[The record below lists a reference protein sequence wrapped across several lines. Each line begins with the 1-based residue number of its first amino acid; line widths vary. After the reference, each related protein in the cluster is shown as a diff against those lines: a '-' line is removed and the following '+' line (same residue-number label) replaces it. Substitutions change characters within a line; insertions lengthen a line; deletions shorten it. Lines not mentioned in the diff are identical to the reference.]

1 MTLAGSKGSQVT
13 DHLER
18 TALTTYQEEH
28 ALLEPLPG
36 ELAEAAQADEF
47 LRRKHTHELARS
59 LQSRVSAD
67 STRCEMLPPIVVP
80 FTLKTVP
87 VRAPIY

>member
-1 MTLAGSKGSQVT
+1 MTLAGSMGSQVT
-13 DHLER
+13 DHLAQ

-47 LRRKHTHELARS
+47 LQRKHTRELAGS
-59 LQSRVSAD
+59 LRRRVSAD
-67 STRCEMLPPIVVP
+67 STRREMLPPIVVP
-80 FTLKTVP
+80 FTLKIVS
-87 VRAPIY
+87 VIAAIY